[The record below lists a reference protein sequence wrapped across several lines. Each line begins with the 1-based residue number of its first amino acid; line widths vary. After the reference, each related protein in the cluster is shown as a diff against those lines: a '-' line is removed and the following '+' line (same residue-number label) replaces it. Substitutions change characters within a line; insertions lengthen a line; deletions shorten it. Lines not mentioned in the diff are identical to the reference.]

1 MIARA
6 AVLFLALSGLIFM
19 AIKYMA
25 EAKLTREKAAKVVK
39 TTGIVLISAT
49 LAGIALLFIML
60 ADKLI

>member
-6 AVLFLALSGLIFM
+6 VVLFLALSGLIFM
-19 AIKYMA
+19 SIKFMA

>member
-39 TTGIVLISAT
+39 TTGIVLISAV
-49 LAGIALLFIML
+49 LASIALLILML

>member
-19 AIKYMA
+19 SIKFMA

-39 TTGIVLISAT
+39 TTGIVLISAV
-49 LAGIALLFIML
+49 LASIALLIIML